1 MKKIYILFLL
11 SLPLLLQA
19 QTITQTD
26 LPTVGT
32 SFTTAK
38 DTTYSGPIPSQGIGV
53 TWNFSNL
60 RNLKLDTSACIA
72 TSGTPYSSAF
82 PNSNVASHHLA
93 DESYSYY
100 TNDATGFYING
111 FGFQGATITYD
122 PMLLFVPVPLMYGSG
137 YNNTSRNQ
145 IDTTIVDSTGTT
157 DIRIVIVYVSE
168 YNAKGTGTLTI
179 PSGTYQNVLRLG
191 VTETRYDSLY
201 IGIGGGVYV
210 PFSGTST
217 LSYHYRMLTSG
228 LQANFIMGIDA
239 DDAGNA
245 TSSEYLVDV
254 NIAVPKIS
262 ERKNVLAYPN
272 PAINNLN
279 FKDIGTYTNIVV
291 FDNNGKEVLRSNQMR
306 NNQLNVEMLQNGI
319 YHYEIGSN
327 DKVLKGNFVIQH

>member
-1 MKKIYILFLL
+1 MPLFIE
-11 SLPLLLQA
+11 A
-19 QTITQTD
+19 QTITQSD

-32 SFTTAK
+32 SFTMAS
-38 DTTYSGPIPSQGIGV
+38 DSTYSGPIPSQGQGQ
-53 TWNFSNL
+53 TWNFSTL
-60 RNLKLDTSACIA
+60 RNLKLDTSAFIG

-82 PNSNVASHHLA
+82 PSSNVASHNLA
-93 DESYSYY
+93 DDSYSYY

-111 FGFQGATITYD
+111 FGFQGSTIIYD
-122 PMLLFVPVPLMYGSG
+122 PSLLFIPVPIMYGAG
-137 YNNTSRNQ
+137 DYNTSRTQ
-145 IDTTIVDSTGTT
+145 IDTTIIDSTGST
-157 DIRIVIVYVSE
+157 DIRFVILYISE
-168 YNAKGTGTLTI
+168 FDAKGTGSLTI
-179 PSGTYQNVLRLG
+179 PSGTYPNVLRIG

-201 IGIGGGVYV
+201 IGIGGGIFI

-217 LSYHYRMLTSG
+217 KSYHYRLFTSG
-228 LQANFIMGIDA
+228 LQANFLMGIDA

-306 NNQLNVEMLQNGI
+306 NNQLNVEMLPNGI